1 MATFFV
7 DDKCGKCA
15 YYNRKKTDFSKEVAS
30 TVKIKAQPKK
40 FRVNGCAN
48 RIECDGCHEKC
59 ENWFVSQLL

>member
-48 RIECDGCHEKC
+48 RIEREGSDKKR
-59 ENWFVSQLL
+59 